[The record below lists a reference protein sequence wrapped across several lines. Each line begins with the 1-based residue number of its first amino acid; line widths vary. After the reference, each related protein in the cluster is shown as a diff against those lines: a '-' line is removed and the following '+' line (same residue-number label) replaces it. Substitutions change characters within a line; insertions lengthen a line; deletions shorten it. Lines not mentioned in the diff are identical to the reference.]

1 MRVFLTGASGHIA
14 SALVPELTNAGH
26 SVVGLVRSDQ
36 GAVKVEG
43 LGAEVLLGDLSVLDG
58 LAAAAAKADGVVHLA
73 FDHQRQSGGDL
84 EGAVRADLAAVQ
96 AMGAALAGSG
106 KPFVGTNATG
116 GIALAGFRGV
126 LTEDASL
133 AGGPRIDAEN
143 AVLALAGQDVRASVV
158 RLPPAVHGNGRYGFV
173 SGLIET
179 ARAAGSAGYLGD
191 GGNRWG
197 ATALEDASRAYR
209 LALESATAGSRIHAV
224 AEAGIALRDIAETIG
239 HRLGVPTARVTAE
252 EAATRFGFLAP
263 FVGMDNPV
271 SSRSTRETLGWAP
284 SRPGLI
290 AALESD
296 PLLAPPPR

>member
-1 MRVFLTGASGHIA
+1 MRVFVTGASGHIA
-14 SALVPELTNAGH
+14 SALIPELIGAGH
-26 SVVGLVRSDQ
+26 TVVGLVRSDEA
-36 GAVKVEG
+36 AVKVES
-43 LGAEVLLGDLSVLDG
+43 LGAEVHLGDLSDLDG

-84 EGAVRADLAAVQ
+84 EGAVEADLAAVR
-96 AMGAALAGSG
+96 AIGSALAGSG

-116 GIALAGFRGV
+116 GIALAGFQGV
-126 LTEDASL
+126 LTEDVSL
-133 AGGPRIDAEN
+133 PGGPRIDAEN

-173 SGLIET
+173 SGLIEI
-179 ARAAGSAGYLGD
+179 ARAAGSAGYVGD
-191 GGNRWG
+191 GGDRWG
-197 ATALEDASRAYR
+197 ATALKDAGRAYR
-209 LALESATAGSRIHAV
+209 LALESAKAGSRIHAV
-224 AEAGIALRDIAETIG
+224 AEAGIAMRDIAEAIG
-239 HRLGVPTARVTAE
+239 HRLGVPTAAVTAE

-263 FVGMDNPV
+263 FVSMDNPV

-296 PLLAPPPR
+296 PVLTPSPR